1 MAENVIAAGAENRPS
16 MLEKGMYDSW
26 KTRIWLYIK
35 GKENGEM
42 FIDSIK
48 NGPFQFKEVITVPG
62 ANGTADIW
70 DRVKELMEGTEMTLQ
85 EHESKLYDEFDRF
98 TFKPGELIHL
108 YYWRFVTAAKQAK
121 NLYKCNF
128 DQLYAFLKQKEND
141 AKEVREMRQL
151 HPDQLALFANKY
163 NPPPPYRSLRSYY
176 NPPAE
181 YHPHQLYQT
190 VQSYQLIPPLSQQ
203 QFIQSPLQLNY
214 DPPIAQQ
221 QLPELPTQL
230 DYGFVVPSFLP
241 TDDPVASLN
250 KAMMFL
256 STTMNSKFPPTDNQL
271 RTFQATGIRGVNNRV
286 QDAEWFKEKMLL
298 AQAHEAGV
306 VLHEDQQDFLADRL
320 EEMDD

>member
-48 NGPFQFKEVITVPG
+48 NVPFQFKEEITVPG
-62 ANGTADIW
+62 ANGTAD
-70 DRVKELMEGTEMTLQ
+70 VKRAQMVADLSLA
-85 EHESKLYDEFDRF
+85 KKIRYDCDI
-98 TFKPGELIHL
+98 K
-108 YYWRFVTAAKQAK
+108 
-121 NLYKCNF
+121 
-128 DQLYAFLKQKEND
+128 ND
-141 AKEVREMRQL
+141 AKEVREMRQP

-163 NPPPPYRSLRSYY
+163 NPPPPYRSSRSYY
-176 NPPAE
+176 NPSTE
-181 YHPHQLYQT
+181 YHPHQPYQT
-190 VQSYQLIPPLSQQ
+190 VQSYQPIPPLSQQ

-214 DPPIAQQ
+214 DPLIAQQ

-250 KAMMFL
+250 NAMMFL
-256 STTMNSKFPPTDNQL
+256 STTMNSKFPPTNNQL
-271 RTFQATGIRGVNNRV
+271 RTLSNPRTQAIV
-286 QDAEWFKEKMLL
+286 QDGRVTVRHI
-298 AQAHEAGV
+298 QGC
-306 VLHEDQQDFLADRL
+306 
-320 EEMDD
+320 